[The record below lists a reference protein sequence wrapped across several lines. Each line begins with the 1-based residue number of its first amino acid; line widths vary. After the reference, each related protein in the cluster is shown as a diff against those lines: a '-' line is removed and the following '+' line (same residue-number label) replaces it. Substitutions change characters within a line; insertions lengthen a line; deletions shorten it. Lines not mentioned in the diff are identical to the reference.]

1 MMKTPLQQLSQTSIK
16 SFFLLLF
23 TIISATFFWRPGQ
36 ASNQVVRALLF
47 YSPSCGHC
55 EKVITEVIPPIQ
67 EKFGDALT
75 ILGVD
80 VTFAE
85 GQDLYRAAVDYYQI
99 PQDRLGVPTMIIGD
113 SILVGSQE
121 IPEMFELLVE
131 QGMQN
136 GGIDWPSIPGLE
148 GIIPAIEQ
156 DEPAPVGGSSDQS
169 GQLSSTLNQVEAQT
183 QNPEQDS
190 PPQPLWM
197 QKFMLDPLANSVAV
211 VLLVIMIVGVIASVS
226 FVLKPLP
233 AEGSPERYPWLIPLL
248 VCVGI
253 FIAVYMTYVEV
264 TKNEAICGPVGDCNA
279 VQQSSYATLFGF
291 LPVGIFGLIGYLAI
305 GVAWW
310 LQRVAPPR
318 LRNLTRLAMWGM
330 ALFGVI
336 FSIYLTFLEPFVIG
350 ATCIWCISSA
360 IVISLLLAVTT
371 NFARPLEDPEED
383 ELYPATEEDR

>member
-1 MMKTPLQQLSQTSIK
+1 MMKTSLQQLPQASIK

-55 EKVITEVIPPIQ
+55 EKVITEVLPPIQ

-85 GQDLYRAAVDYYQI
+85 GQDLYRAAVNYYQI

-121 IPEMFELLVE
+121 IPEKFELLVE
-131 QGMQN
+131 QGVQN

-156 DEPAPVGGSSDQS
+156 DEPAPVGGSSEQS
-169 GQLSSTLNQVEAQT
+169 GQLSSTSNQVEVQT

-197 QKFMLDPLANSVAV
+197 QRFMLDPLANSVAV
-211 VLLVIMIVGVIASVS
+211 VLLVIMIVGVIASIS

-233 AEGSPERYPWLIPLL
+233 ADSSPERYPWLIPLL

-318 LRNLTRLAMWGM
+318 LKNLTRLAMWGM
-330 ALFGVI
+330 SLFGVI